1 MCAGGKS
8 VDEMEVLWLWLR
20 SAVQIVA
27 FEAIE
32 AIWGEISVA
41 GRSPEGT
48 QNSSSPDGTFNLTS
62 PLLTGDSVSSQE

>member
-1 MCAGGKS
+1 
-8 VDEMEVLWLWLR
+8 
-20 SAVQIVA
+20 VQIVA

-48 QNSSSPDGTFNLTS
+48 QNSSSPDSTFNLTS